1 MSDFHRCVCY
11 RCPTNMAKDFQ
22 LRLTDRDGEILEAL
36 DRFPVTAEQLC
47 KLSGCFGRPF
57 GDAHAVR
64 RRMRK
69 LAASSLVLA
78 RPYAVASFGSSPAYY
93 KLTRGGY
100 RMLHGPDVQLPK
112 RRYFDAIGQARHPHT
127 RALVDLL
134 VHLFV
139 ATSEAGYRVQR
150 FARENSVVFD
160 TSVGEL
166 RPDAAFQIQ
175 TERRAFNFVVECDRG
190 TERVQSSRDT
200 ESIERKLRGYLSH
213 AKSLSA
219 FDRNRYVVLFVTS
232 RSGLRLKHIMAHASA
247 ITMNWQRTLFLG
259 ISLADFLSA
268 DRPLDDA
275 CFWNPQFKSASMIPS
290 PKTPGSQPVNLDP
303 NLLPSFP
310 VFC

>member
-1 MSDFHRCVCY
+1 M
-11 RCPTNMAKDFQ
+11 
-22 LRLTDRDGEILEAL
+22 
-36 DRFPVTAEQLC
+36 
-47 KLSGCFGRPF
+47 
-57 GDAHAVR
+57 
-64 RRMRK
+64 
-69 LAASSLVLA
+69 
-78 RPYAVASFGSSPAYY
+78 
-93 KLTRGGY
+93 
-100 RMLHGPDVQLPK
+100 
-112 RRYFDAIGQARHPHT
+112 
-127 RALVDLL
+127 
-134 VHLFV
+134 
-139 ATSEAGYRVQR
+139 
-150 FARENSVVFD
+150 VFE

-175 TERRAFNFVVECDRG
+175 TGRRAFNFVVEFDRG

-259 ISLADFLSA
+259 ISLADFLNA
-268 DRPLDDA
+268 ERPLDDA
-275 CFWNPQFKSASMIPS
+275 CFWNPQFKSASMIPTA
-290 PKTPGSQPVNLDP
+290 KNRGSRPVNLDP